1 MRLDWIFWWLTEDC
15 SMLVAMGT
23 WGRRGGKFMEIRRW
37 DGVMC
42 VSVCVCVCVGVNGDK
57 LAGESGDADLLIK
70 IDVLPFCFKC
80 N

>member
-1 MRLDWIFWWLTEDC
+1 ME
-15 SMLVAMGT
+15 T
-23 WGRRGGKFMEIRRW
+23 WGPKRGKFMGNPQMGW
-37 DGVMC
+37 CNG
-42 VSVCVCVCVGVNGDK
+42 CVCVCVGVNGDK

>member
-1 MRLDWIFWWLTEDC
+1 M
-15 SMLVAMGT
+15 MVAMGT
-23 WGRRGGKFMEIRRW
+23 WGPKRGEFMGNPQMGW
-37 DGVMC
+37 C
-42 VSVCVCVCVGVNGDK
+42 NVSVGVNGDK